1 MRGWSVRLGGL
12 LLVFSTF
19 VIAPVQAAECPPG
32 RIVKGV
38 ETTESATHITTQT
51 ACGCAPNHVPR
62 NRVCIPRMPEID
74 PAFFVS
80 AEHASFVRSE
90 LERLRGK
97 RARITL
103 QLTKL
108 EQLREQQDRYLQE
121 MGRMREQVLYDGLSD
136 VLTLASSKVLLDR
149 IPGLS
154 SRDAS
159 ELAAGLRTMKAAV
172 DAVAMG
178 QAGPDRDRAL
188 KKALDASKTALG
200 TLATLTIPESQ
211 KDAFKKTIE
220 VTFET
225 IKAADTNWK
234 AADAPMRERVV
245 KALDSMAAI
254 TGAVVPPIG
263 AARSAINA
271 TGNAEGNA
279 YVYWHIQNDKES
291 IVEALVSAQ
300 RAKLA
305 YDNRLVATDEMIK
318 FYEVEARRAGN

>member
-1 MRGWSVRLGGL
+1 MRSRSVRLGGL
-12 LLVFSTF
+12 LLVFSTL

-136 VLTLASSKVLLDR
+136 LLSVASSKVFLDL
-149 IPGLS
+149 IPRLS
-154 SRDAS
+154 AADAR
-159 ELAAGLRTMKAAV
+159 ELAAGLRLMKTSI
-172 DAVAMG
+172 DAVAME
-178 QAGPDRDRAL
+178 QAGPDRDRAR
-188 KKALDASKTALG
+188 KKALDVSKTALG
-200 TLATLTIPESQ
+200 TLASLTMPESYR
-211 KDAFKKTIE
+211 DALKKTIDA
-220 VTFET
+220 TFET
-225 IKAADTNWK
+225 IKASDANFK
-234 AADAPMRERVV
+234 AVDAPMRERVV
-245 KALDSMAAI
+245 KALDGMAAI
-254 TGAVVPPIG
+254 TGALVPLVG
-263 AARSAINA
+263 AIRSGVNA
-271 TGNAEGNA
+271 AGNG